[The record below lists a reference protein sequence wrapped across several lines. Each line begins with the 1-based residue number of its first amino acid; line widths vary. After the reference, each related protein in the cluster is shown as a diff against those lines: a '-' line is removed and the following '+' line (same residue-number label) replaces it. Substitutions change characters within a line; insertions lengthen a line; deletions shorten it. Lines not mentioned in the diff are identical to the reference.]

1 MYITFYYM
9 KSEEY
14 PNNVVLAQAISKLV
28 WAKVEPDI
36 LRIQDKL
43 RDNATI
49 QIVTGLSC
57 TVKYQQ
63 PAEKSGKVT
72 VTLTP
77 KKWDEIKSE
86 KEFDTTMDERDI
98 GDVTGH
104 FHVLPIHAFK
114 SAVHEIINKK

>member
-1 MYITFYYM
+1 M
-9 KSEEY
+9 KPEEY
-14 PNNVVLAQAISKLV
+14 PNNVVLAQGLWKLL
-28 WAKVEPDI
+28 WTKIDPDI
-36 LRIQDKL
+36 FRIQQKMSE
-43 RDNATI
+43 NATI
-49 QIVTGLSC
+49 QIVTDLSC